1 MDQALDDF
9 TAREDPV
16 TPAIIGRLET
26 YLSEPE
32 REDDWVV
39 RELCMHI
46 LHTSPLAVSSAQHS
60 VFYSLL
66 RGFASNFTAPRPSEF
81 IFIIDGGAKII
92 EISYLAA
99 LVSIL
104 RTLIDRRIHTRLQSV
119 NDIPRGLMLLFLK
132 REGMRQYL
140 MKHIFASVE
149 DQLDVMQLYKDS
161 VIGAA
166 TMESLASMNQAAIS
180 MGNCETPINEPQ
192 YYHERSMS
200 ASGDDEGPQ
209 TSAPVIDRPLVLPLR
224 QPIATYRVG
233 IGSQQQ
239 LQLLCTIYTYLR
251 PELANVMHELNQSGN
266 QRALALCNLEF
277 LFGFLHT
284 HITESLDNQSSGN
297 KAMRELYSDQGL
309 KPLLKRVDEIGAEI
323 VRLMR
328 GETQSLVLRLQ
339 HETHAE
345 FVRHFYN
352 EMQTTFPEFVLL
364 SKQPNPPSDQD
375 LSSPPRRW
383 IPVTC
388 SAMPVSLL
396 IAKLTAEGNLFTPLL
411 RLKAFLSGRRRTH
424 FAAYELPVGTTRASL
439 ELSLLC
445 IKQRHVA
452 AFPQLFEH
460 AHYVVVSRHVVYLI
474 AEPETIECMKL
485 LMLLEALPDRS
496 AIHTYNYYTNVFL
509 KALLVARPNTLLKQ
523 IALFCIVRAL
533 AVMLGGRRTL
543 TQLAMPSEPFYALYQ
558 LLPQLMKLFPNLEE
572 PAQRK
577 AVLGFLCIK
586 RRTQRLSGDILEMLL
601 ERDVDPFPTDSH
613 LQSEIQLLGTKNR
626 QPATADSGP
635 KYKDCV
641 ISGRTKVPLWFT
653 IYECVLSGC
662 HTLQDRES
670 YLLLCALGCERIQ
683 KAFRHPDR
691 STFIEDEPISKPIQ
705 LHTAGSFKKENFARR
720 DRILQGAILFKET
733 DDLISD
739 TQLAHDSDRQFA
751 RTEFAFPR
759 AFQMIEDGY
768 SELVEGLLKV
778 EQLAF
783 CYEDHRCDSAVFSVL
798 SPFHRLRHEYNFQLP
813 LDDQLKIT
821 FEECLFLCDNPSKWV
836 QSAQP
841 NSDLLFTSPMQ
852 TVVDCGQLLEFALLY
867 NEDWIPGRL
876 SANTRFANG
885 NYSEL
890 VRSVQKR
897 MEESEAAK
905 RGQSM

>member
-16 TPAIIGRLET
+16 TPAIIQRLET

-32 REDDWVV
+32 REEDWVV

-46 LHTSPLAVSSAQHS
+46 LHTSPLSVSSAQHS

-66 RGFASNFTAPRPSEF
+66 RGFAINFPAPRPSEF
-81 IFIIDGGAKII
+81 IFVIDGGAKII
-92 EISYLAA
+92 EVSYLAA

-104 RTLIDRRIHTRLQSV
+104 RTLIDPRIHTRLQSV
-119 NDIPRGLMLLFLK
+119 NDIPRSLMLLFLK

-161 VIGAA
+161 VIGVA
-166 TMESLASMNQAAIS
+166 TMESLANMNHAAVSI
-180 MGNCETPINEPQ
+180 GNCETPINEPQ

-200 ASGDDEGPQ
+200 VSGDDEGPQ
-209 TSAPVIDRPLVLPLR
+209 ASPTHTINRPLVLPLR
-224 QPIATYRVG
+224 QPITTYRVG
-233 IGSQQQ
+233 VGSMQQ

-266 QRALALCNLEF
+266 HRALALCNLEF
-277 LFGFLHT
+277 LFGCLYT

-328 GETQSLVLRLQ
+328 GETQSLVLRLR

-345 FVRHFYN
+345 FVRQFYS
-352 EMQTTFPEFVLL
+352 EMQTTYPEFALL
-364 SKQPNPPSDQD
+364 PNQPYATPDQD
-375 LSSPPRRW
+375 LSRSSRRW
-383 IPVTC
+383 IPVSC

-439 ELSLLC
+439 ELSLMC

-485 LMLLEALPDRS
+485 LMLLEALPDRA
-496 AIHTYNYYTNVFL
+496 AIHTYNYYTNVFI
-509 KALLVARPNTLLKQ
+509 KALLVARPDTLLKQ

-533 AVMLGGRRTL
+533 AVMLGGRRIL
-543 TQLAMPSEPFYALYQ
+543 TQLALPSEPFYALYH
-558 LLPQLMKLFPNLEE
+558 LLPQLMKMFPNLEE

-586 RRTQRLSGDILEMLL
+586 RRNQRLSGNILEMLL
-601 ERDVDPFPTDSH
+601 ERDVDPFPTDSQ
-613 LQSEIQLLGTKNR
+613 LQCEIQSLGTKNR

-653 IYECVLSGC
+653 IYECILSGC
-662 HTLQDRES
+662 HTLQDKES
-670 YLLLCALGCERIQ
+670 YLLLCALGSEHIQ
-683 KAFRHPDR
+683 KTFRRPDR
-691 STFIEDEPISKPIQ
+691 STFIEDEEISKPIQ
-705 LHTAGSFKKENFARR
+705 LHNAGSFRKENFARR
-720 DRILQGAILFKET
+720 KRILQGAILFKET

-759 AFQMIEDGY
+759 AFQVIEDGY
-768 SELVEGLLKV
+768 CELAEGLLKA

-783 CYEDHRCDSAVFSVL
+783 CYEERRCDLAVFSVL
-798 SPFHRLRHEYNFQLP
+798 SPYHRVRHEFDFQLP

-836 QSAQP
+836 QSARP
-841 NSDLLFTSPMQ
+841 NSDLLFTSPME
-852 TVVDCGQLLEFALLY
+852 TVVECGQLLEFALLY

-905 RGQSM
+905 